1 MSDVMKTGVI
11 PAGGFIVENIAG
23 QKLPASITLTDI
35 AGTRNIQISFD
46 GTNYYTPAVTV
57 TDAAFITLLLTGP
70 ARLVKIT
77 GTAGATYNIQS
88 GS

>member
-23 QKLPASITLTDI
+23 QKLPASITLTDV
-35 AGTRNIQISFD
+35 AGARNIQISFD

-57 TDAAFITLLLTGP
+57 TDAAFISFALAAP

-77 GTAGATYNIQS
+77 GTVGATYNIQS
-88 GS
+88 GN

>member
-23 QKLPASITLTDI
+23 QKLPASITLTDV

-57 TDAAFITLLLTGP
+57 TDAAFISFVLAAP

-77 GTAGATYNIQS
+77 GTVGATYNIQS